1 MFSVLFFVEVRES
14 FDHFFR
20 VKRTREQIVRAA
32 LHQPTIT
39 IIEVGL
45 HVVESD
51 RSERIE
57 HVQERAQRRTDSA
70 ILII

>member
-1 MFSVLFFVEVRES
+1 MFCSVVFFVEVRES
-14 FDHFFR
+14 FDHLFR

-39 IIEVGL
+39 IIEV